1 MSERP
6 IDGMMNTTLEKIRQ
20 MVDVS
25 TVVGEPIT
33 LPDGATVVPISKVA
47 YGFASGGSDLPSK
60 HPSANG
66 DFAGGAGAGV
76 TVTPIAFIV
85 SQHGQVH
92 VQQVEPYTSAM
103 DRAVGTMP
111 EIVDK
116 ISALVTTVTDKLGAG
131 KTTEEPTGTEVVPA
145 KPTEKE

>member
-1 MSERP
+1 MSERA
-6 IDGMMNTTLEKIRQ
+6 IDSMMSTTLEKIRQ

-25 TVVGEPIT
+25 TVVGDPIT

-60 HPSANG
+60 HPSAKG
-66 DFAGGAGAGV
+66 YFAGGAGAGV

-85 SQHGQVH
+85 SQNGNVR
-92 VQQVEPYTSAM
+92 VQQVEPYTSSM
-103 DRAVGTMP
+103 DRAISTMP

-116 ISALVTTVTDKLGAG
+116 ISNLVANVTEKLGN
-131 KTTEEPTGTEVVPA
+131 KNENELKV
-145 KPTEKE
+145 

>member
-6 IDGMMNTTLEKIRQ
+6 IEGMMNTTLEKIRQ

-25 TVVGEPIT
+25 TVVGDPII

-60 HPSANG
+60 HPSAKG
-66 DFAGGAGAGV
+66 YFAGGAGAGV

-85 SQHGQVH
+85 SQNGNVH
-92 VQQVEPYTSAM
+92 VQQVEPYTSSM
-103 DRAVGTMP
+103 DRAISTMP
-111 EIVDK
+111 EIMDK
-116 ISALVTTVTDKLGAG
+116 ISNLVLTVTDKLDGG
-131 KTTEEPTGTEVVPA
+131 KKEEAIVPVEA
-145 KPTEKE
+145 EEK

>member
-1 MSERP
+1 MSERA
-6 IDGMMNTTLEKIRQ
+6 IDSMMSTTLEKIRQ

-25 TVVGEPIT
+25 TVVGDPIT

-60 HPSANG
+60 HPSAKG
-66 DFAGGAGAGV
+66 YFAGGAGAGV

-85 SQHGQVH
+85 SQNGNVR
-92 VQQVEPYTSAM
+92 VQQVEPYTSSM
-103 DRAVGTMP
+103 DRAISTMP

-116 ISALVTTVTDKLGAG
+116 ISSLVANVTEKLGS
-131 KTTEEPTGTEVVPA
+131 KNENELKV
-145 KPTEKE
+145 